1 MLFPMDAKTI
11 SHNIRQIR
19 ISGKRTLDA
28 VAKEAGLTKGALSK
42 IETGNISP
50 PISTLIRI
58 AQVLKVPVAEF
69 FVDEERHPSFVLT
82 RKDQGQIV
90 SRNGSAFGY
99 TYEALALSK
108 RDKHV
113 EPFILTISPDD
124 PPGEFHHGGQEF
136 IYMLSGC
143 MEVSVCGE
151 KIKLRPGDSFY
162 FDSANSHKLQAV
174 GKRDVRFV
182 CVFVQ
187 NTP

>member
-1 MLFPMDAKTI
+1 MDAKAI
-11 SHNIRQIR
+11 SRNIRQIR
-19 ISGKRTLDA
+19 LRCKQTLDA
-28 VAKEAGLTKGALSK
+28 AAKKAGLTKGALSK
-42 IETGNISP
+42 IETGQISP

-58 AQVLKVPVAEF
+58 AQALKVPVVEF
-69 FVDEERHPSFVLT
+69 FVEEERQPSFVLT
-82 RKDQGQIV
+82 RKNKGQIV
-90 SRNGSAFGY
+90 SRDGSAFGY

-108 RDKHV
+108 RDKYV

-124 PPGEFHHGGQEF
+124 PPGEFHHSGQEF
-136 IYMLSGC
+136 IFMLCGT

-151 KIKLRPGDSFY
+151 KIKLRSGDSFY
-162 FDSANSHKLQAV
+162 FDSVNPHKLRAV